1 MSIEKILAVK
11 SDVFNCTYMTQNDI
25 NSKFVEFVNEAY
37 ATENAAVDR
46 INTRI
51 EETPF
56 PELQQRLKQHLQE
69 TINQQNR
76 LSQIIFKLEGEP
88 TDAKAHLPELKPPM
102 GMMLKKTIK
111 DTVKTITDDK
121 KENPLPEELELL
133 RIKQDIGIEGSEIV
147 SYKTLIEMAQKM
159 PGLDTALFVPLLKH
173 NLDEEI
179 SMQKWCMDNL
189 PMVMDKL
196 LPNIIS
202 AINK

>member
-1 MSIEKILAVK
+1 M
-11 SDVFNCTYMTQNDI
+11 FFTCTNMTQNDI

-37 ATENAAVDR
+37 AAENAAVDR

-51 EETPF
+51 DETPF
-56 PELQQRLKQHLQE
+56 PQLQQRLKQHLQE
-69 TINQQNR
+69 TISQQNR
-76 LSQIIFKLEGEP
+76 LSQIIFRLEGEP

-111 DTVKTITDDK
+111 DTVKTITDNNK
-121 KENPLPEELELL
+121 NNPLPEELELL

-147 SYKTLIEMAQKM
+147 TYKTLIEMAQRI

-189 PMVMDKL
+189 PMVLEKL
-196 LPNIIS
+196 LPTIIS
-202 AINK
+202 AVNK

>member
-1 MSIEKILAVK
+1 
-11 SDVFNCTYMTQNDI
+11 MTQNDI

-37 ATENAAVDR
+37 AAENAAVDR

-51 EETPF
+51 DETPF

-69 TINQQNR
+69 TISQQNR
-76 LSQIIFKLEGEP
+76 LSQIIFRLEREP

-111 DTVKTITDDK
+111 DTVKTITDNNK
-121 KENPLPEELELL
+121 KNPLPEELELL

-147 SYKTLIEMAQKM
+147 TYKTLVEMAQRI

-179 SMQKWCMDNL
+179 SMQKGCMDNL
-189 PMVMDKL
+189 PMVLEEL
-196 LPNIIS
+196 LPTIIS

>member
-1 MSIEKILAVK
+1 M
-11 SDVFNCTYMTQNDI
+11 
-25 NSKFVEFVNEAY
+25 
-37 ATENAAVDR
+37 DR

-51 EETPF
+51 DETPF

-76 LSQIIFKLEGEP
+76 LSQIIFRLEGEP

-102 GMMLKKTIK
+102 GRMLKKTIK
-111 DTVKTITDDK
+111 DKVKTIPDNNK
-121 KENPLPEELELL
+121 NPLPEELELL

-147 SYKTLIEMAQKM
+147 TYKTLIEMAQRI

-189 PMVMDKL
+189 PMVLEKL
-196 LPNIIS
+196 LPTIIS
-202 AINK
+202 AVNK